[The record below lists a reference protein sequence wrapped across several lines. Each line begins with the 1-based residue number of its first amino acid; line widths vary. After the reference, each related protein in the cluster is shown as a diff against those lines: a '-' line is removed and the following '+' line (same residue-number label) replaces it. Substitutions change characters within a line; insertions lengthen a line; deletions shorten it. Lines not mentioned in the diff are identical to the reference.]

1 MTYCFRCTSCSALHG
16 LEILNIFGSFLFTS
30 LCTYIRKTMWPW
42 EKGKLLS
49 KWWHSRPLGVR
60 VGLYYIDQK
69 VESEHNLIF
78 QRGPRRNMKRTCPVV
93 RLGLVCTSLDILVST
108 QMLTG
113 VEGNIDTVSSW
124 GMKYCPTQ
132 IYKSYETCCN
142 CLYTSKVIFFFLLMK
157 FFVFWPCV
165 LANRFWLMYSWFTGT
180 YSNISFSFKAEGRLW
195 DLFLAIKQLINLANL
210 RNFRWL
216 NCCFLCV
223 GGFAAYTL
231 APEQY

>member
-42 EKGKLLS
+42 AKGKLLS
-49 KWWHSRPLGVR
+49 KWWHSRPLDVR

-93 RLGLVCTSLDILVST
+93 RLGLVCTSLDILVSI

-113 VEGNIDTVSSW
+113 VGVTLIMWAPEEWNTAPHKSTNH
-124 GMKYCPTQ
+124 MKLVAIAYIPV
-132 IYKSYETCCN
+132 KS
-142 CLYTSKVIFFFLLMK
+142 FFFP
-157 FFVFWPCV
+157 FNEIFCV
-165 LANRFWLMYSWFTGT
+165 LTMCSCKQILADVLMIYRYIQQYLILLQGRRKIMRPF
-180 YSNISFSFKAEGRLW
+180 FSHKT
-195 DLFLAIKQLINLANL
+195 INKLGQGI
-210 RNFRWL
+210 FDD
-216 NCCFLCV
+216 
-223 GGFAAYTL
+223 
-231 APEQY
+231 

>member
-30 LCTYIRKTMWPW
+30 LCTYIRETMWPW

-49 KWWHSRPLGVR
+49 KWWHSRPLDVR

-195 DLFLAIKQLINLANL
+195 DLFLAIKQLINLAKEFL
-210 RNFRWL
+210 MIKLLFPVCWWF
-216 NCCFLCV
+216 CCIHTCPRAVL
-223 GGFAAYTL
+223 
-231 APEQY
+231 

>member
-1 MTYCFRCTSCSALHG
+1 MTYCFLCTSCSALHG

-49 KWWHSRPLGVR
+49 KWWHSRPLDVR

-157 FFVFWPCV
+157 FFCV
-165 LANRFWLMYSWFTGT
+165 LTMCSCKQILADVLMIYR
-180 YSNISFSFKAEGRLW
+180 YIQQYLILLQGRRKIMRP
-195 DLFLAIKQLINLANL
+195 F
-210 RNFRWL
+210 F
-216 NCCFLCV
+216 
-223 GGFAAYTL
+223 
-231 APEQY
+231 

>member
-49 KWWHSRPLGVR
+49 KWWHSRPLDVR

-93 RLGLVCTSLDILVST
+93 RLGLVCTSLDILVSI

-124 GMKYCPTQ
+124 GMKYYPTQ

-142 CLYTSKVIFFFLLMK
+142 CLYTSKVKSFFFLLMN

-195 DLFLAIKQLINLANL
+195 DLFLAIKQINKLGQSKE
-210 RNFRWL
+210 F
-216 NCCFLCV
+216 
-223 GGFAAYTL
+223 
-231 APEQY
+231 

>member
-49 KWWHSRPLGVR
+49 KWWHSRPLDVR

-93 RLGLVCTSLDILVST
+93 RLGLVCTSLDILVSI

-113 VEGNIDTVSSW
+113 VEGNIDTVSSR

-132 IYKSYETCCN
+132 IYKSYVK
-142 CLYTSKVIFFFLLMK
+142 LV
-157 FFVFWPCV
+157 
-165 LANRFWLMYSWFTGT
+165 
-180 YSNISFSFKAEGRLW
+180 
-195 DLFLAIKQLINLANL
+195 AI
-210 RNFRWL
+210 
-216 NCCFLCV
+216 
-223 GGFAAYTL
+223 AYI
-231 APEQY
+231 PVK